1 MKTVTVNRK
10 LKLLKGY
17 ELFDNNGYKKCVDE
31 YKKTYADISSSKIA
45 ELSLLYLEKEIDPRM
60 IERLYKGELEQLRT
74 EKIDALQRVFEEL
87 KSLPKNSLVFR
98 KNPAKYVSKSNP
110 LLNDIQTRN
119 ILTLHL
125 NSAAHF
131 IFLFSEN
138 AINSPKN
145 YERISFHMAVEA
157 FLSESRILCNVFES
171 QKLGNIY
178 QFLKN
183 NFDNLIDSYTDEAFD
198 EIICS
203 EDEKFEKI
211 EQMMSFIRKKQSEF
225 QRIIDKALNS
235 KN

>member
-1 MKTVTVNRK
+1 MTVNSK

-17 ELFDNNGYKKCVDE
+17 ELFDNDGYKKCVDE
-31 YKKTYADISSSKIA
+31 YKKKYADISSSKIA
-45 ELSLLYLEKEIDPRM
+45 ELSQPYLEKEIDPRM
-60 IERLYKGELEQLRT
+60 IERLYKGELKQLKT
-74 EKIDALQRVFEEL
+74 VKIDALQRVFEVL
-87 KSLPKNSLVFR
+87 KSLPENSLIFR
-98 KNPAKYVSKSNP
+98 KNPTILISESNP
-110 LLNDIQTRN
+110 LLNDVQTRN
-119 ILTLHL
+119 LITLHL

-138 AINSPKN
+138 VINSPKN
-145 YERISFHMAVEA
+145 YERLSFHKAVEA

-178 QFLKN
+178 EFLTN
-183 NFDNLIDSYTDEAFD
+183 NFNNLIDGYTDEAFD

-203 EDEKFEKI
+203 DKNKFEKI

-225 QRIIDKALNS
+225 QRIVDKALNS